1 MKTEKKKTL
10 RGSVLF
16 TVVCVMAL
24 LIIFLTGT
32 LALASAAGNRAH
44 RSYSVSQASYTA
56 RTAIESFTQA
66 MQRDKGI
73 EAAVEEMGSG
83 GYTVLHPKVV
93 IPDKTLGEIGYWD
106 GSDWVPDRIE
116 ITPIGS
122 GTYSYYDKDGNGP
135 TWNEVQGVKVTATCK
150 VGREYETVSAYIQK
164 SPSTATKNKPGGI
177 NGLQEAGGNSFPNG
191 ALITGGLGVG
201 VSKTQADVY
210 CMHNK
215 QQIDTTLMFVNSNL
229 VCGTSSNQIHIH
241 KPLDK
246 DAAKPYSQI
255 VVKGDLL
262 LRNDSFIMNE
272 YEMTESYT
280 QKEVPYLYVDGIIA
294 QTPDS
299 TSTVKLVD
307 GNNSPFN
314 VFAGTLHPSG
324 PISINADLYLMDKAG
339 GTIEAPYAD
348 RDGSAQST
356 KEYEKG
362 VNYIGPDADKG
373 GNALYEWSKS
383 VVQRTE
389 TTFNSSGGNI
399 YCMGDLVLQQATIR
413 GDVRVEG
420 NCTINNGVT
429 IYGDLVVGGKLTFGN
444 NNINKIVKG
453 KIYNSNN
460 DGGNPNM
467 DGIKD
472 GYTYH
477 ENELYPGYIEVQNVV
492 YENTP
497 VPDVEP
503 WSDKKQ
509 DHDPWGFELTYP
521 DGTVEYL
528 GNDEN
533 NSHKTIYVLKDT
545 ETYWEEVPYYRTDEK
560 GFDDTNTIVT
570 DKFSRYAV
578 EPDGTILYEK
588 DENGQPKINGEGNQ
602 IPVKSDD
609 DQTYYKKPDTVDGE
623 YQRVGRN
630 DAVGTYYLDPSGKIV
645 SEGDARNSVKS
656 GDILPYE
663 TYVKDH
669 GSAYPTNMTRE
680 AIYGKTTAAGFEAAP
695 SETKIVK
702 TLQEVR
708 KDLKFDED
716 GNFDGSY
723 YNDLPEEYGTID
735 ELPYAYSVDQWNN
748 ASLNSDV
755 LTAGNISTSCI
766 IGRPDSED
774 NAKLYVPNDI
784 TIKAKDEIWIV
795 IQNMNL
801 EKHIYIDEASAKVNF
816 LFVGDNNSMNNGEI
830 LSTAFKD
837 NMTVRYDMDWGI
849 EFYATEGARLELG
862 NQCLFTGTF
871 KAPTLTIRPGNAGKH
886 TINYYDEY
894 GNTQKINPVVVGSA
908 LVDHVEIIGSSN
920 EFSVVNTGNGGSGAG
935 TTSFKGT
942 FGWYD
947 VSYFMGV

>member
-106 GSDWVPDRIE
+106 GSNWVPDRIE
-116 ITPIGS
+116 ITPISS

-177 NGLQEAGGNSFPNG
+177 NGLQEAGGSNFPNG

-201 VSKTQADVY
+201 ISNTQAEVY
-210 CMHNK
+210 TMHNN

-229 VCGTSSNQIHIH
+229 VGGTSSNQIHIH

-246 DAAKPYSQI
+246 DAAKPYSQ
-255 VVKGDLL
+255 VVINGSLVV
-262 LRNDSFIMNE
+262 RNNSFIVNE

-280 QKEVPYLYVDGIIA
+280 QKEVPYLYVDGVIA
-294 QTPDS
+294 QSEASDLG
-299 TSTVKLVD
+299 LVV

-314 VFAGTLHPSG
+314 VFAGTLHPKG
-324 PISINADLYLMDKAG
+324 PVKINADLYLMDKAD
-339 GTIEAPYAD
+339 GTKVAAPFAE
-348 RDGSAQST
+348 RDGDA
-356 KEYEKG
+356 EKTD
-362 VNYIGPDADKG
+362 YYDKG
-373 GNALYEWSKS
+373 INYFGADGKSGNALYEWSKS

-389 TTFNSSGGNI
+389 TTFNSTGGSI
-399 YCMGDLVLQQATIR
+399 YCMGDLILQEATIR

-420 NCTINNGVT
+420 NCTIKNGVT
-429 IYGDLVVGGKLTFGN
+429 IYGDLVVGKQLTFSN
-444 NNINKIVKG
+444 QNINKIVKG

-460 DGGNPNM
+460 NGGSPNM
-467 DGIKD
+467 DGIKA

-477 ENELYPGYIEVQNVV
+477 ENELYPDYIEVQNVV

-528 GNDEN
+528 GNDAN

-578 EPDGTILYEK
+578 EPDGTVLYEK
-588 DENGQPKINGEGNQ
+588 DENGQPKINGEGNK

-645 SEGDARNSVKS
+645 SEGDARGTVSAA
-656 GDILPYE
+656 DILPYE

-680 AIYGKTTAAGFEAAP
+680 AIWGKKTAAGFEAAP

-716 GNFDGSY
+716 GNFDGAY

-735 ELPYAYSVDQWNN
+735 DLPYAYNVDQWGN
-748 ASLNSDV
+748 ASVNSDV

-766 IGRPDSED
+766 IGNPSGTQFNVPD
-774 NAKLYVPNDI
+774 NI
-784 TIKAKDEIWIV
+784 TIKAKDEIWVVLSNI
-795 IQNMNL
+795 NL
-801 EKHIYIDEASAKVNF
+801 QSKEIKVDAASAKVNF
-816 LFVGDNNSMNNGEI
+816 LFDGDKNTIDNGHI
-830 LSTAFKD
+830 LSTDFSEG
-837 NMTVRYDMDWGI
+837 MTVRYDMDWGI
-849 EFYATEGARLELG
+849 EFYATEGAYLKL
-862 NQCLFTGTF
+862 NNNNIFTGTF
-871 KAPTLTIRPGNAGKH
+871 KAPTLTIEQGNAGPYSV
-886 TINYYDEY
+886 NYYDEY

-908 LVDHVEIIGSSN
+908 LVNHVKMRPDSN
-920 EFSVVNTGNGGSGAG
+920 QFSVINTGNGGSGAG